1 VSSDELLSAVLALPR
16 AERAKLAQDLLRSLD
31 ESQDADLDA
40 VWAVEIA
47 RRAREVSVGTVK
59 PVDLEVARERIANRL
74 KARRA
79 QR

>member
-1 VSSDELLSAVLALPR
+1 MLSAVLALPR

-40 VWAVEIA
+40 AWAVEIA
-47 RRAREVSVGTVK
+47 RRAREISSGTVE

>member
-40 VWAVEIA
+40 AWAVEIA
-47 RRAREVSVGTVK
+47 RRAREISSGTVE

>member
-1 VSSDELLSAVLALPR
+1 MSSDELLSAVLALPR

-40 VWAVEIA
+40 AWAVEIA
-47 RRAREVSVGTVK
+47 RRARDISSGTVE

>member
-1 VSSDELLSAVLALPR
+1 MSSDELLSAVLALPR

-40 VWAVEIA
+40 IWAVEIA
-47 RRAREVSVGTVK
+47 RRAREVSAGAVK
-59 PVDLEVARERIANRL
+59 PVDLEIARERIANRL

>member
-1 VSSDELLSAVLALPR
+1 MSSDELLSAVLALPR

-40 VWAVEIA
+40 AWAVEIA
-47 RRAREVSVGTVK
+47 RRAREISSGTVE